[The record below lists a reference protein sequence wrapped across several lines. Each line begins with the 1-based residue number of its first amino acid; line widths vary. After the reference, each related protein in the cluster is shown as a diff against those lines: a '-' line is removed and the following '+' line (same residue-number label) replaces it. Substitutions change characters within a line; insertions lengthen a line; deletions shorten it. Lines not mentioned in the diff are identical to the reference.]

1 MKGHFTALAA
11 LLFVAS
17 CWGVS
22 FVVTKEALR
31 TISPEAFMF
40 YRFALATLALLPLA
54 WSGGRLSRRS
64 LRDGIVLGLLV
75 FVGYWLQTRGLL
87 YTTPARS
94 SFLTGL
100 GVVVV
105 PLLEGAIFRTR
116 ISLAAMLGTIAA
128 VAGTSVLFGPG
139 GGGINRGDVMTIICA
154 AGWSLHVVLAARY
167 SERTPP
173 GALACLQV
181 AVVAFG
187 SLPMIFTAPIR
198 LPEGFALFAI
208 IGLAVV
214 NTALAFLLLMW
225 GQARV
230 TATEAAIVL
239 AFEPVAAAIASV
251 ALGIDRLGTELL
263 VGGGLIVAGMVVSQL
278 QPMKK

>member
-1 MKGHFTALAA
+1 MKSHFAALAA

-40 YRFALATLALLPLA
+40 YRFTLATIALLPLA
-54 WSGGRLSRRS
+54 WSGGRISSRAM
-64 LRDGIVLGLLV
+64 RDGIVLGLLV

-105 PLLEGAIFRTR
+105 PLFEGAIFRTR
-116 ISLAAMLGTIAA
+116 ISVAAMFGTIAA

-139 GGGINRGDVMTIICA
+139 GGSINRGDIMTIICA

-167 SERTPP
+167 SERTAP
-173 GALACLQV
+173 GPLACMQV
-181 AVVAFG
+181 ATVAFG
-187 SLPMIFTAPIR
+187 AMPTMLGAPIH
-198 LPEGFALFAI
+198 LPTGFALFAI
-208 IGLAVV
+208 IGLALI

-251 ALGIDRLGTELL
+251 ALGIDRLGSEL
-263 VGGGLIVAGMVVSQL
+263 VIGGGLIVAGMIVSQL